1 MPEWTDRVRERLT
14 GLRLDPATEA
24 ETIEEVTQHLDD
36 RYRDLLANGMTEP
49 EAAAQAWRELDG
61 HPRLSHEISAA
72 RALRVSAP
80 IQNSSGR
87 GLVGLWD
94 DFLFAFRRLR
104 HAPGFVLVALVT
116 VTLTVGA
123 NTAILSVADAV
134 LFRPL
139 PYADPGNVAIIQ
151 MLDKKS
157 GRQSTM
163 TPYAFLEAV
172 NDGCPSVSDVA
183 LLEGVSAYP
192 GLAPTVRPTVE
203 SPDGAVGVPVMEAT
217 SNYFAL
223 LGVQPVRGRLF
234 TSADAGAEG
243 RAALMSHAAW
253 QRMFAGDESIP
264 GKTITLG
271 AVSFDVVG
279 ILPPGFVFPSVFAG
293 RPSLVVLRKPMG
305 RGEKGGT
312 FHAIARIADGVTH
325 ERAQAEIEAA
335 TAPVAKSLGRESV
348 AKLNDVRTILYPVG
362 RPIMRFLVA
371 AALFIL
377 LLGCANLAN
386 MMIVRGRRGL
396 HDTAVRLALGASRAR
411 LVRPMLFEALILGV
425 GGALLAVGLTSVTFD
440 TLLRQVPPSAYGR
453 AAVGVDTRVTLMALA
468 MGLICALAF
477 SVVPAWRA
485 SGVDVLALIQRR
497 GGRGSRVRLGQPLVA
512 IQVAIAVAVVFG
524 AAIAGQAFVSVLR
537 TPLGFSAE
545 RVALIGIAPPTGT
558 TDVQAFY
565 RKVID
570 TLTTRVDVVAAGA
583 AGSLPFTG
591 AAPFSATKDRK
602 VGIVHAVPGYMEAAA
617 IQVLLGRSITWEDV
631 RSDPA
636 AAMVS
641 QSASRVMFGS
651 DQPLGATFE
660 SHDGR
665 IYHVVGVVA
674 DVVNSLSRESR
685 PQVYV
690 IPGQDF
696 RGANVIARFRDRRA
710 DTLSEIKREIRSAT
724 GVTATAD
731 WWDEQIQMDTAFRDP
746 RFQTIV
752 LAGLSTLALGL
763 TALGI
768 FGVVAY
774 LVSARMREM
783 GVRLAIGASPES
795 LVRLVVRQALVPV
808 AVGIICGFLLIQWGR
823 SLAEAQLFKVD
834 TSNPVSLA
842 AAAGIVVIAAIAAA
856 YVPARRATKINPTEV
871 LRAE

>member
-1 MPEWTDRVRERLT
+1 MPDWTDRVRDRLR
-14 GLRLDPATEA
+14 GLHLNAATEA
-24 ETIEEVTQHLDD
+24 ETIEELTQHLDD
-36 RYRDLLANGMTEP
+36 RYRDLQASGVTDA
-49 EAAAQAWRELDG
+49 EAAAQAWQELEG
-61 HPRLSHEISAA
+61 HPRLAQEISTA
-72 RALRVSAP
+72 RASLVTTP
-80 IQNSSGR
+80 IQNSSR
-87 GLVGLWD
+87 SGLAALWD
-94 DFLFAFRRLR
+94 DFVFAWRRLR
-104 HAPGFVLVALVT
+104 HAPGFAVVALVT
-116 VTLTVGA
+116 VTLTIGA
-123 NTAILSVADAV
+123 NTAILGVADAV

-157 GRQSTM
+157 GQQFTM

-183 LLEGVSAYP
+183 LLEGVTAYP
-192 GLAPTVRPTVE
+192 GLAPTVRPTLD
-203 SPDGAVGVPVMEAT
+203 SADGPVRVPVMAAT
-217 SNYFAL
+217 LNYFAL

-234 TSADAGAEG
+234 TAADAGSEG
-243 RAALMSHAAW
+243 RTALMTYAAW

-264 GKTITLG
+264 GRTISLG
-271 AVSFDVVG
+271 AVSVDVVG
-279 ILPPGFVFPSVFAG
+279 ILPPDFVFPSNFAG
-293 RPSLVVLRKPMG
+293 RPSLVVLRKPLG

-312 FHAIARIADGVTH
+312 FHAIARIADGVPH

-335 TAPVAKSLGRESV
+335 TAPVGKSLGRESV
-348 AKLNDVRTILYPVG
+348 AKLNEVRTILYPVG

-371 AALFIL
+371 AAVFIL

-396 HDTAVRLALGASRAR
+396 HDTAVRLALGANRAR
-411 LVRPMLFEALILGV
+411 LIRPMLFEAAILGV
-425 GGALLAVGLTSVTFD
+425 GGAVLAVALTSVTFD
-440 TLLRQVPPSAYGR
+440 MLLRQVPPAAYGR

-468 MGLICALAF
+468 MGLVCALAF

-537 TPLGFSAE
+537 TPLGFSAD
-545 RVALIGIAPPTGT
+545 RVALVGIAPPTGT
-558 TDVQAFY
+558 TD
-565 RKVID
+565 
-570 TLTTRVDVVAAGA
+570 TLTFYQQVIETLTNRVDVAAAGA
-583 AGSLPFTG
+583 AGSLPFSG
-591 AAPFSATKDRK
+591 AAPFSGTKDRK
-602 VGIVHAVPGYMEAAA
+602 AGIVQALPGYIEAARVQ
-617 IQVLLGRSITWEDV
+617 ILRGRSITWDDV
-631 RSDPA
+631 RNDPA

-641 QSASRVMFGS
+641 ESASQVLFGT
-651 DQPLGATFE
+651 DQPVGATFE
-660 SHDGR
+660 SVDGR
-665 IYHVVGVVA
+665 TYRVVGVVG

-696 RGANVIARFRDRRA
+696 RGANVIVRFRDRRA
-710 DTLSEIKREIRSAT
+710 GTLSEIRRELRSAT
-724 GVTATAD
+724 GTAATAE
-731 WWDEQIQMDTAFRDP
+731 WWDEQIQMDNAFRDP

-752 LAGLSTLALGL
+752 LGGLSTLALGL

-774 LVSARMREM
+774 LVSARTREL
-783 GVRLAIGASPES
+783 GVRLAIGASAES

-808 AVGIICGFLLIQWGR
+808 AIGIACGSLLIQWGR
-823 SLAEAQLFKVD
+823 SLAEAQLFKID
-834 TSNPVSLA
+834 TSSPVALA
-842 AAAGIVVIAAIAAA
+842 AAAGIVVLAAIAAA